1 MTAIAGIHWVV
12 LAEVAFIEIV
22 GVILFVG
29 LGEVEVVVFDDV
41 LGLLDA
47 LAQGSGLK
55 EVLVGW
61 KRLVGVVHDLK

>member
-55 EVLVGW
+55 EVLVG
-61 KRLVGVVHDLK
+61 